1 MSTNFKKSTIS
12 GKIVGFLKFV
22 GEIQLQEYLIYK
34 SNNNSY
40 HDGANVF
47 FEKYSHLNAVE
58 NSNIKILAEQ
68 VQRGNPWLQHHFVDI
83 CHHHNKSEYFWYRV
97 ILHYE
102 CRFY

>member
-1 MSTNFKKSTIS
+1 MYERFRTSCCILSTNFKKSTIS

-58 NSNIKILAEQ
+58 NSNIKILARTGPKGEPM
-68 VQRGNPWLQHHFVDI
+68 VTTSF
-83 CHHHNKSEYFWYRV
+83 C
-97 ILHYE
+97 
-102 CRFY
+102 